1 MVMEVITGCWSAW
14 MVRLQDVTAFLASL
28 LRQKTK
34 LRGRLQSPGVF

>member
-28 LRQKTK
+28 LRKKQNSGAACKA
-34 LRGRLQSPGVF
+34 PEF